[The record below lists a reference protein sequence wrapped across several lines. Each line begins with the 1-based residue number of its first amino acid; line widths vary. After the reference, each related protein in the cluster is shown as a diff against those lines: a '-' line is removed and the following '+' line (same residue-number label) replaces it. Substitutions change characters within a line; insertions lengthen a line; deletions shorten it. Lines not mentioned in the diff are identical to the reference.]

1 MAENEI
7 ITTENP
13 QVQLFTQMMEGML
26 AKLERYC
33 TSARPMLGGEVFLTG
48 EEVCELLKLST
59 RTLQEYRSNGTL
71 AYYKIGGKILYKQSD
86 IQAMLERHYNPTR
99 TVKS

>member
-1 MAENEI
+1 MTENEI
-7 ITTENP
+7 ITSDSP
-13 QVQLFTQMMEGML
+13 QMQMFSQLMKGLL

-33 TSARPMLGGEVFLTG
+33 TSAHPMLGDEVFLTG
-48 EEVCELLKLST
+48 EEVCELLKFST

-86 IQAMLERHYNPTR
+86 IQAMLERHYNSIL
-99 TVKS
+99 TVRK

>member
-7 ITTENP
+7 ITSENP
-13 QVQLFTQMMEGML
+13 QILMFTQMMECVL

-33 TSARPMLGGEVFLTG
+33 ASARPMLGGEVFLTG

-86 IQAMLERHYNPTR
+86 IQAMLERHYNPIL
-99 TVKS
+99 TVRK

>member
-7 ITTENP
+7 ITSESP
-13 QVQLFTQMMEGML
+13 QMQMFSQLMKGLL

-33 TSARPMLGGEVFLTG
+33 ASARPMLGGEVFLTG
-48 EEVCELLKLST
+48 EEVCELLKLSS

>member
-7 ITTENP
+7 ITSENP
-13 QVQLFTQMMEGML
+13 QMKLFTQMMEGVL

-33 TSARPMLGGEVFLTG
+33 ASARPMLGGEVCLTG

-86 IQAMLERHYNPTR
+86 IQAMLERHYNPILR
-99 TVKS
+99 VRK